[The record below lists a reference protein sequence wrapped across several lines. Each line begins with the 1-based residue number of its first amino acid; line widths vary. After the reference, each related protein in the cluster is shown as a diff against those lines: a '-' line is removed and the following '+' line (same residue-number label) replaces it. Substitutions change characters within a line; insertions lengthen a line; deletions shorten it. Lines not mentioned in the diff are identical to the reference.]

1 MIKTDCAYFPLDRPC
16 VYHKARGVKC
26 SSCGRYRPLTRRK
39 VGGASHT
46 GGHNKKILIVKLNAM
61 GDVLRTTFLLPGLR
75 RKFPGCEITWITDP
89 NAVQIL
95 EGNPYIA
102 RIIPFDPKVFKLL
115 ASETFLAAVNL
126 DLSPESLSLMG
137 LARAKKKF
145 GFWLDAKRRVV
156 ASNAAAKHW
165 LGMSAFDDVKKRNR
179 KTYQYWMGAITAL
192 APRSAL
198 GEIYVPLKKS
208 SLARAARFAA
218 KHGLKGKAVIGI
230 NPGAGRRWKFKKWTD
245 AGYVKVIKELAA
257 KGYKV
262 VLFGGPEE
270 KELIAKL
277 MRQSGGRAVSA
288 GTNNSLPD
296 FFALLNLCGVLV
308 TGDTLALHAA
318 LGLGKKAVGIF
329 GPTSAAEIEMY
340 GRGVKAVTPKPC
352 ACCYLQTCDK
362 KPDCMKM
369 IKPEEILKGIH
380 KLLK

>member
-16 VYHKARGVKC
+16 VYHKSRGVKC
-26 SSCGRYRPLTRRK
+26 DNCGRYSPVSKKAAKK
-39 VGGASHT
+39 VLV
-46 GGHNKKILIVKLNAM
+46 IKLNAM

-95 EGNPYIA
+95 EGNPRIA
-102 RIIPFDPKVFKLL
+102 RIIPFDNKVFKLL

-165 LGMSAFDDVKKRNR
+165 LEMSAFDDVKKRNR
-179 KTYQYWMGAITAL
+179 KTYQYWMASICGT
-192 APRSAL
+192 SA
-198 GEIYVPLKKS
+198 GGSMADGIFVPLKKS

-218 KHGLKGKAVIGI
+218 RHGLKGKTVIGI

-277 MRQSGGRAVSA
+277 MKQSGGKAVSA

-369 IKPEEILKGIH
+369 IGPEKILKGIH